1 MNTEQKFVAPSP
13 ELKEIMKKFVRTQK
27 EKYGE
32 NWKEILAKEMT
43 AQIPKSLMDA
53 LTKGA
58 SK

>member
-1 MNTEQKFVAPSP
+1 MEQKSTAPSP
-13 ELKEIMKKFVRTQK
+13 ELKEIMKKFVQIQK

-32 NWKEILAKEMT
+32 NWKEVLAKEMT
-43 AQIPKSLMDA
+43 AQIPQSLKDA